1 MKEHRKIETNQ
12 TKKTKIKN
20 ILKKMRAPITI
31 MSMEKKHGLTRKAP
45 GERYGFLFTFASLD
59 LQGGRRL
66 VGWAGSL
73 THSPPKI
80 GDPHL
85 GGTIA
90 KHQIITFTI
99 WLFNI
104 AMENHHF

>member
-1 MKEHRKIETNQ
+1 MKENRKIQTNQ
-12 TKKTKIKN
+12 TKKKN
-20 ILKKMRAPITI
+20 RAPITT
-31 MSMEKKHGLTRKAP
+31 MPMEKAH

-73 THSPPKI
+73 THSPLKI

-104 AMENHHF
+104 AMENHNF